1 MKTILILSVAVGG
14 AIGSVARYL
23 VAIGSARAFG
33 LAGCIL
39 SDRAWRERGR
49 GALYDRLGGS
59 LRGRADRDDAS
70 RPRGELVKSVA
81 FGLVASS
88 S

>member
-1 MKTILILSVAVGG
+1 MAGNQKAQPMKTILILSVAVGG

-49 GALYDRLGGS
+49 GALYDRLGVAALIGTMH
-59 LRGRADRDDAS
+59 LVRAVS
-70 RPRGELVKSVA
+70 
-81 FGLVASS
+81 
-88 S
+88 